1 MLNREKAMEI
11 LRGLYAEKDFASL
24 KRNFIFLSYLL
35 TEEDKSKIRP
45 YLDSEEAKKSAK
57 ILDGKLI

>member
-1 MLNREKAMEI
+1 
-11 LRGLYAEKDFASL
+11 LRGLYYEKDFASL

-45 YLDSEEAKKSAK
+45 YLDSEEAKKAAK